1 MLWPQLSSGA
11 TILGIDSMTLE
22 TTCRIGM
29 TILTTTGD
37 IPHTG
42 GITTEDR
49 GEDGINGD
57 GGAAITDHTTITGPA
72 VTMDTTKV
80 TTLDIVTMGS

>member
-22 TTCRIGM
+22 KTCGIGM
-29 TILTTTGD
+29 TICTKTGD
-37 IPHTG
+37 IPQTG
-42 GITTEDR
+42 GITSEDR

-72 VTMDTTKV
+72 VTMDTTKA
-80 TTLDIVTMGS
+80 TTLDIVTMDN